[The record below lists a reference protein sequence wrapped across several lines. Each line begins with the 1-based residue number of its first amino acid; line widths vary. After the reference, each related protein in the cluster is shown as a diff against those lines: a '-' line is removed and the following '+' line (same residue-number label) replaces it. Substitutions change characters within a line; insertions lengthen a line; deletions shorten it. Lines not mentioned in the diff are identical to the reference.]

1 MRVIFLEKMR
11 LEPAVEGWAEFE
23 CREEQRQ
30 GEGKEI
36 DLIKIIRMEFGRNN
50 KALTPSPP
58 PIANIY

>member
-11 LEPAVEGWAEFE
+11 LEPAVEGWQNLSVGKS
-23 CREEQRQ
+23 RD